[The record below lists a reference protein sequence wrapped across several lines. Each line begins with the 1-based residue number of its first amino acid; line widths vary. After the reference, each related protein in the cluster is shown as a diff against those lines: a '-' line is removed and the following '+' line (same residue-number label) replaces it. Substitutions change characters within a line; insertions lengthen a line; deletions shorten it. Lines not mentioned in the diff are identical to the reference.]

1 MVQSSLDFHRFR
13 VQVRWIL
20 TLNLCSSGIFYHYLY
35 LMSRLGA
42 GGSPTNAGLT
52 STPSSGSSGSNKS
65 GSSSAAWSP
74 HAGNSMVFALLLAL
88 ISGSL
93 AIY

>member
-1 MVQSSLDFHRFR
+1 M
-13 VQVRWIL
+13 
-20 TLNLCSSGIFYHYLY
+20 NLCSSGIFYYYLY
-35 LMSRLGA
+35 LMSLLGA
-42 GGSPTNAGLT
+42 GGSPTSAG
-52 STPSSGSSGSNKS
+52 SASAASSGSNKS
-65 GSSSAAWSP
+65 GSNSTALSP